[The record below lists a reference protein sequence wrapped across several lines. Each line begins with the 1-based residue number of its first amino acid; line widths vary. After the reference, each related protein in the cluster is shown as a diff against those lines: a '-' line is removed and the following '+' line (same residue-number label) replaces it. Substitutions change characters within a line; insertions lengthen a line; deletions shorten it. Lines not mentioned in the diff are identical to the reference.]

1 VSKFILSGSR
11 PNIKLP
17 EHNES
22 ILFYLYRK
30 ISLMQVADVLNLLD
44 QWAPLAYS
52 EDFDNTGLLVGDPK
66 TEVRGI
72 LVSLDTLESV
82 IDEAIS
88 EDCNLVVSFHPIIF
102 SGLKSL
108 KTEDYVTHSV
118 VKAIKNDI
126 AIIAIHTALDNM
138 PHGVSAGMAQV
149 LGLQNTRVL
158 MPKNEVMYKLI
169 TYVPH
174 QNAEQLRT
182 ALFKAGAGALG
193 HYEECSFN
201 VEGTGTFKPIEGA
214 QPTLGQVGKQHSEA
228 ETQVQVSFMR
238 HQKNALV
245 RALKQ
250 AHPYEEV
257 AYDLI
262 PLNQACPEV
271 GMGLIGTLPSNLSL
285 EDLLKTLK
293 TAFNCGCIKY
303 SENGPKDIHTVAVLG
318 GSGSFAIDQAKAL
331 GAQVYITADLKYH
344 DYFKGQSDFTVM
356 DIGHYESEQFTKDLI
371 VDYLSKKITNFA
383 PSLPIV
389 KVLKSNVK
397 TNPISYY

>member
-1 VSKFILSGSR
+1 MFLTL
-11 PNIKLP
+11 IKQP
-17 EHNES
+17 KHNES

-44 QWAPLAYS
+44 QWAPLTYS

-66 TEVRGI
+66 AQVRGI

-82 IDEAIS
+82 IEEAIAQ
-88 EDCNLVVSFHPIIF
+88 DCNLVVSFHPIIF

-108 KTEDYVTHSV
+108 KTEDYVTRSV

-138 PHGVSAGMAQV
+138 PHGVSAGMAQA
-149 LGLQNTRVL
+149 LALQNSRVL
-158 MPKNEVMYKLI
+158 MPKQEVLYKLI
-169 TYVPH
+169 TYVPKK
-174 QNAEQLRT
+174 NAEALT
-182 ALFKAGAGALG
+182 AALFEAGAGALG
-193 HYEECSFN
+193 NYEECSFSAD
-201 VEGTGTFKPIEGA
+201 GTGTFKPIAGA
-214 QPTLGQVGKQHSEA
+214 QPTLGEIGRRHTET
-228 ETQVQVSFMR
+228 ETQVQVSFLR
-238 HQKNALV
+238 HQKSRLIA
-245 RALKQ
+245 ALKQ

-257 AYDLI
+257 AYEVVG
-262 PLNQACPEV
+262 LNQSCLEV
-271 GMGLIGTLPSNLSL
+271 GMGLIGTLPKQLSFDALL
-285 EDLLKTLK
+285 EKLKT
-293 TAFNCGCIKY
+293 TFSCGCIKY
-303 SENGPKDIHTVAVLG
+303 SDNGPKEIHTVAVLG

-344 DYFKGQSDFTVM
+344 DYFKGQEDFAVL